1 MDDPLQASPALQSS
15 PSPTRHYEID
25 ETTPGK
31 SPKPKPLVLD
41 NHFSAPK
48 FPRSVTWRIQLG
60 LLKGGG
66 SSLEEI
72 YQQNKEI
79 IAQQHK
85 RFQELVEKHVEMEDE
100 EEEQHVNDA
109 QQGIVQKKQEE
120 TVVDDM
126 DPLTAMV
133 QETEQRETRKKELY
147 LKYRKER
154 ARRKRGLNVEA
165 QAQGEESDGIDR
177 ASVRSMNRFGTEMRT
192 APVMSIIL
200 TPVIL
205 SFISVAIHY

>member
-1 MDDPLQASPALQSS
+1 MDDPLQASPLQSS
-15 PSPTRHYEID
+15 PSPPTKHYEI
-25 ETTPGK
+25 ETPVKIKINTT
-31 SPKPKPLVLD
+31 KPVVMD
-41 NHFSAPK
+41 NNHFSAPK
-48 FPRSVTWRIQLG
+48 FPRSITWRIQLG

-72 YQQNKEI
+72 YQQNQETI
-79 IAQQHK
+79 LQQHK

-100 EEEQHVNDA
+100 EEQQQQHVNVA
-109 QQGIVQKKQEE
+109 EQGPVQNKQGE

-133 QETEQRETRKKELY
+133 KENEQRETRKQELY

-165 QAQGEESDGIDR
+165 QAYGEESDGIDR
-177 ASVRSMNRFGTEMRT
+177 ASVRSMNPDLKPT
-192 APVMSIIL
+192 
-200 TPVIL
+200 
-205 SFISVAIHY
+205 